1 MQLTELNLLAQ
12 SCCCQEQHHHVGPV
26 IPLVLQ
32 TASGDCASV
41 YARATDAFAQVS
53 HLDCMVI
60 VGHCG
65 MIQAEEYTAADA
77 EVMELMD
84 QHDREKLDDPL
95 SKLEHHTDVMI
106 KKKAQNERL
115 VDLRDDSNAKYKN
128 DYEMN
133 KLLRKNLRYVATMF
147 MWVSCMVNI

>member
-1 MQLTELNLLAQ
+1 
-12 SCCCQEQHHHVGPV
+12 
-26 IPLVLQ
+26 VLQ

-41 YARATDAFAQVS
+41 YATAIDAFAQSS
-53 HLDCMVI
+53 HLVCMVI
-60 VGHCG
+60 VGHYSVL
-65 MIQAEEYTAADA
+65 QAEEYTAADA

-84 QHDREKLDDPL
+84 KHDREKLDDPL

-133 KLLRKNLRYVATMF
+133 KLLRKNLRYVPTVF
-147 MWVSCMVNI
+147 MWYAYPRSC

>member
-1 MQLTELNLLAQ
+1 M
-12 SCCCQEQHHHVGPV
+12 P
-26 IPLVLQ
+26 
-32 TASGDCASV
+32 
-41 YARATDAFAQVS
+41 
-53 HLDCMVI
+53 
-60 VGHCG
+60 
-65 MIQAEEYTAADA
+65 QAEEYTAEDA

-115 VDLRDDSNAKYKN
+115 VDLRDDSSAKYKN

-133 KLLRKNLRYVATMF
+133 KLLRKNLRYV
-147 MWVSCMVNI
+147 VNMLA

>member
-1 MQLTELNLLAQ
+1 M
-12 SCCCQEQHHHVGPV
+12 
-26 IPLVLQ
+26 LQ
-32 TASGDCASV
+32 TAFVHCVSV
-41 YARATDAFAQVS
+41 YARATDGFAPGS
-53 HLDCMVI
+53 HLVCLVI
-60 VGHCG
+60 VGHCSVL
-65 MIQAEEYTAADA
+65 QAEEYTAADA

-84 QHDREKLDDPL
+84 KHDREKLDDPL

-133 KLLRKNLRYVATMF
+133 KMLRKSLRYVAVAMF
-147 MWVSCMVNI
+147 M

>member
-1 MQLTELNLLAQ
+1 
-12 SCCCQEQHHHVGPV
+12 
-26 IPLVLQ
+26 
-32 TASGDCASV
+32 
-41 YARATDAFAQVS
+41 
-53 HLDCMVI
+53 MVV
-60 VGHCG
+60 VGHDSVL
-65 MIQAEEYTAADA
+65 QAEEYTAADA

-115 VDLRDDSNAKYKN
+115 VDLRDDSTAKYKN

-133 KLLRKNLRYVATMF
+133 KLLRKNLRYVATTYIWF
-147 MWVSCMVNI
+147 NIWYTSRAYSRAVDQAVCKNKYVFPRLLGADSLIL